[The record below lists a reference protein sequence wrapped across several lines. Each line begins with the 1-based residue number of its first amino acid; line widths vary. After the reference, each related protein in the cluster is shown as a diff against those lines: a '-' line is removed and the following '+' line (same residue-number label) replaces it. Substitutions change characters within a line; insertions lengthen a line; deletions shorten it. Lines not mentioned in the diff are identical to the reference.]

1 MTLSITARR
10 DEIGLKDGLLLIDG
24 EWRAAEDGAMWTH
37 VHPATGEEV
46 GQFAVA
52 TPADVDR
59 AVRAARRAFD
69 EGPWPRMR
77 AGERTKVLL
86 RIADAIR
93 ANGPELAALLAL
105 DNSIP
110 LSFGSAYAL
119 SAEVVADIFEHHA
132 GWIDKLGGETLPAY
146 QGGDHLVMTLREP
159 VGVVGAVI
167 PWNAPLMLF
176 AQKVAPALAAGCT
189 VVLKPSEFATFCV
202 LRIAQ
207 ILEET
212 GLPPGVL
219 NVVTGPG
226 NPTGEALIT
235 HPGIDKLTFTG
246 SRAVGERVAAAAAVG
261 VRHVSLELGG
271 KSPGIVFPDAPDV
284 AMAAMTL
291 MGMMTMGLSGQ
302 GCVCHSRALVHRDVY
317 DDFINAA
324 ASLTGMITYGDPFD
338 MTTTSAP
345 LINAKQLEKVT
356 GLIAQ
361 GQAEGARLVCG
372 GDRPGGDLANGNY
385 VNPTL
390 FADVDNSIAIARQEI
405 FGPVLAVIPFA
416 DEAEALKIANDT
428 DYGLGATVYTTDIK
442 RAFRVA
448 RAVRAGT
455 FGING
460 YNVEPHAPFGGYK
473 ASGLGREGG
482 IEAIKAFTEVKTVMV
497 PTTDEMI

>member
-10 DEIGLKDGLLLIDG
+10 DEIGLKDGLLLING
-24 EWRAAEDGAMWTH
+24 EWRSAENGATWTH

-52 TPADVDR
+52 GPADVDR
-59 AVRAARRAFD
+59 AVRAARTAFD
-69 EGPWPRMR
+69 DGPWPRMR
-77 AGERTKVLL
+77 AGERTKTLL

-110 LSFGSAYAL
+110 LSFGSVYAL
-119 SAEVVADIFEHHA
+119 SSEVVADIFEHHA
-132 GWIDKLGGETLPAY
+132 GWVDKLGGETLPAY
-146 QGGDHLVMTLREP
+146 QGGDHVTMTLREP

-189 VVLKPSEFATFCV
+189 VVLKPSEYASFCV

-207 ILEET
+207 VLEEC

-226 NPTGEALIT
+226 DPVGEALIT
-235 HPGIDKLTFTG
+235 HPGVDKLTFTG
-246 SRAVGERVAAAAAVG
+246 SRVIGERVAAAAAVG
-261 VRHVSLELGG
+261 VRRVQLELGG
-271 KSPGIVFPDAPDV
+271 KSPGIVFPDAPDLGG
-284 AMAAMTL
+284 AAATL
-291 MGMMTMGLSGQ
+291 MGMVTFGLSGQ
-302 GCVCHSRALVHRDVY
+302 GCVCHTRALVHRDVY
-317 DDFINAA
+317 DDFINTAA
-324 ASLTGMITYGDPFD
+324 AMADAIAYGDPFE

-345 LINAKQLEKVT
+345 LINAKQLDKVM
-356 GLIAQ
+356 GLIAK
-361 GQAEGARLVCG
+361 GQEEGARLVLG
-372 GDRPGGDLANGNY
+372 GDRPGGDLAAGNF

-390 FADVDNSIAIARQEI
+390 FADVDNKSTIAQQEI
-405 FGPVLAVIPFA
+405 FGPVLSVIPFTDE
-416 DEAEALKIANDT
+416 DEAIRLANDT
-428 DYGLGATVYTTDIK
+428 DYGLGATVYTTDVR

-448 RAVRAGT
+448 KAVRAGT

-460 YNVEPHAPFGGYK
+460 YNVEPHAPFGGFK
-473 ASGLGREGG
+473 KSGLGREGG
-482 IEAIKAFTEVKTVMV
+482 VDA
-497 PTTDEMI
+497 